1 MIKNGKF
8 FVAPQKNGGD
18 FKAVFKRLVT
28 AGAGRPV
35 DKGGFAEGPWT
46 PDLLADAISKL
57 DGNEKGVDLRTVQL
71 WFQDNEKGPNPDNI
85 RWLAR
90 VFGCD
95 DQVATSDWQAALS
108 ASQTELIAKRRS
120 KRKARGTDASV
131 GSKLEMPAPADE
143 RNGQAVKQPATVPQG
158 HRRSLAMRSEAIF
171 SRGSPLDLP
180 ATVFAGAVALGFL
193 SYLTGIHNVLYE
205 RVDGLVKQVG
215 FIWAP
220 NWTFLFMV
228 FLPLFCAF
236 VVDLVVFWK
245 TEGRL
250 RFVPEC
256 DRANSQ
262 LEWER
267 QVETSS
273 YSYWAVFL
281 ICVAF
286 AGLFQWIGVR
296 LIPLMRGGG
305 DYAIDWGSLA
315 IVRPEVISVPEAIG
329 FTGFAYLYMCLS
341 FYLFFVGLILL
352 YTVAFDLWQ
361 TGERLKLRP
370 ELGCR
375 DDYNEMGLRVMSGI
389 FRCTVC
395 GILVAVCMKL
405 QSFYLASSGTSIVR
419 WLLDDMTSAVYGHHE
434 LSDGFNYSMPTHYT
448 SLLVALATCAPF
460 LYGSLRL
467 GIGSRFQVLMGVM
480 AAVIVLLVVCYLMIG
495 AFPGFSILL
504 SVGVLVSIYGLFD
517 PGLGAMRS
525 SQMGGNKGVS

>member
-8 FVAPQKNGGD
+8 FVAPQHDGGD
-18 FKAVFKRLVT
+18 FKAVFKRLAT

-35 DKGGFAEGPWT
+35 DKDGFAEGPWT
-46 PDLLADAISKL
+46 PDLLADAISRL

-95 DQVATSDWQAALS
+95 DQVATSGWQSVLS
-108 ASQTELIAKRRS
+108 AAQSELIAKRRA
-120 KRKARGTDASV
+120 KRRQSGN
-131 GSKLEMPAPADE
+131 GSAATVDPAPPVSADDRTE
-143 RNGQAVKQPATVPQG
+143 PAVEQPIASIPKR
-158 HRRSLAMRSEAIF
+158 RRSLAMRSEAIF

-180 ATVFAGAVALGFL
+180 STVFAGAVALGFL

-205 RVDGLVKQVG
+205 RVDGLIKQVG

-228 FLPLFCAF
+228 FLPLFFAF

-245 TEGRL
+245 NEGRPK
-250 RFVPEC
+250 FFPER
-256 DRANSQ
+256 DRAISRM
-262 LEWER
+262 EWER

-273 YSYWAVFL
+273 YTYWAVFL
-281 ICVAF
+281 ICLAF

-296 LIPLMRGGG
+296 LIPLLRGGG

-329 FTGFAYLYMCLS
+329 FTGFAYLYMCLC

-361 TGERLKLRP
+361 VGEDSKLRP
-370 ELGCR
+370 DL
-375 DDYNEMGLRVMSGI
+375 DFSQDFNEMGLRVMRGI
-389 FRCTVC
+389 FRCTIC
-395 GILVAVCMKL
+395 GVLVAVCMKL
-405 QSFYLASSGTSIVR
+405 QSFYLSSSGTSIVG
-419 WLLDDMTSAVYGHHE
+419 WLLNDMTFAVYGHHE
-434 LSDGFNYSMPTHYT
+434 LSDEFNYSMPTHYT

-460 LYGSLRL
+460 LYGSIRL
-467 GIGSRFQVLMGVM
+467 GVGSRFQVPLGIM
-480 AAVIVLLVVCYLMIG
+480 AAVIVLLVVSYLMIG
-495 AFPGFSILL
+495 AFPGFAILL

-517 PGLGAMRS
+517 PGFGSRRS
-525 SQMGGNKGVS
+525 SHLGGNKSVS